1 MNGSATVSKFPSH
14 PIFVF
19 ICRGTNQPS
28 IAFESQSLPV
38 LQPSPI
44 SVSVMVP
51 QLLSMSM
58 IFSFRTNGDDLSDKV
73 AKSDSFTFPW
83 GLCGWNRHSCYVQYQ
98 FLFVLFLLGVII
110 FGGINAWIWC
120 NYKKNIVRC
129 YSILNKN
136 SSQVMIIS
144 FWNRMKWWARAKWC
158 SMLIVYQNSKFN
170 VGCWER
176 MKTVLIQELQPSF
189 RIGSASL
196 NLLCNHN
203 FCITLALQH
212 KILLEGV

>member
-1 MNGSATVSKFPSH
+1 MGLVGSKTRFSLAFLQVLLGCLSSNCSMNGSATVSKFPSH

-73 AKSDSFTFPW
+73 AKSDSFTFP
-83 GLCGWNRHSCYVQYQ
+83 
-98 FLFVLFLLGVII
+98 
-110 FGGINAWIWC
+110 
-120 NYKKNIVRC
+120 
-129 YSILNKN
+129 
-136 SSQVMIIS
+136 
-144 FWNRMKWWARAKWC
+144 
-158 SMLIVYQNSKFN
+158 
-170 VGCWER
+170 
-176 MKTVLIQELQPSF
+176 
-189 RIGSASL
+189 
-196 NLLCNHN
+196 
-203 FCITLALQH
+203 
-212 KILLEGV
+212 